1 MTHEVEL
8 TPEQLEAVLAHFA
21 IGQPLDCAILADME
35 MATVGRE
42 GVSVARMALEGD
54 RVRGV
59 ALACYRAAHGVA
71 GPFREAAEQLA
82 KLTRQEAKPGDC
94 KTCRGTGWIP
104 ARSPACA
111 TVAALAITS
120 RMFRG
125 LALPEKS
132 ILEAKVL
139 SAVNGA
145 ASGVLNLA

>member
-1 MTHEVEL
+1 VTPEIDL

-21 IGQPLDCAILADME
+21 IGHRLDYGILTGMD
-35 MATVGRE
+35 MATVGRD

-71 GPFREAAEQLA
+71 GPFREAAAQLA
-82 KLTRQEAKPGDC
+82 KLTMQEPNPGGC

-120 RMFRG
+120 RIFRG

-132 ILEAKVL
+132 ILESTVL
-139 SAVNGA
+139 NAVNQA
-145 ASGVLNLA
+145 ATGVLNLA